1 MFGLKLSFKKVEKN
15 VYDVGIGKK
24 AECRPLYQY
33 AGTVQAYVESRSP
46 HLTRN
51 RYLPKGTPHEAT
63 VRENSSQGA
72 Y

>member
-15 VYDVGIGKK
+15 VYDVVISKK
-24 AECRPLYQY
+24 AGSRPSYKY
-33 AGTVQAYVESRSP
+33 AGAVQAYVESRSL

-63 VRENSSQGA
+63 VGENSSQDA